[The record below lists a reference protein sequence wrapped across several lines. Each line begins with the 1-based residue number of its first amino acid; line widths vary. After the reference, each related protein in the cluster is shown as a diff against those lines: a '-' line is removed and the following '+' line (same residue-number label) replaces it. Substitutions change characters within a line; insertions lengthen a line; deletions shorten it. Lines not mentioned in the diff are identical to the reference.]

1 MIRKEESGNLT
12 ANFLSKNQIIRFFV
26 IVKQIDMTL
35 ADFKNKLQN
44 NPTAIDFSETIATI
58 ENTYEFTPSAFTN
71 GELKNE
77 ETQNQGSCKVFSFA
91 VKQGLTKEETLACFG
106 QYYFKEVL
114 EDINGTGHQNIRNFM
129 NTGFDGLSFEKETL
143 VEK

>member
-1 MIRKEESGNLT
+1 
-12 ANFLSKNQIIRFFV
+12 
-26 IVKQIDMTL
+26 MTL

-44 NPTAIDFSETIATI
+44 APETIAFSETIAAI
-58 ENTYEFTPSAFTN
+58 ENTYEFTPSVFTN

-114 EDINGTGHQNIRNFM
+114 EDPKGTGHQNIRNFM
-129 NTGFDGLSFEKETL
+129 KTGFDGLSFDKETL